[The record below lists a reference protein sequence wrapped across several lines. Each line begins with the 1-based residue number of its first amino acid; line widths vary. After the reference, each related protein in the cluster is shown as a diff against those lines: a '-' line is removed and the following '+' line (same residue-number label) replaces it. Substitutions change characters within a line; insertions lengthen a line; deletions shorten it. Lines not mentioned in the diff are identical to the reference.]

1 MHAKRRQLL
10 IVKCT
15 VQVREERREGGSALL
30 MPLSA
35 RTRFTYKFN

>member
-1 MHAKRRQLL
+1 MHARRRQLL

-15 VQVREERREGGSALL
+15 VQVRKERREGV
-30 MPLSA
+30 LSA

>member
-15 VQVREERREGGSALL
+15 VQVREERREGGSAVG
-30 MPLSA
+30 PH
-35 RTRFTYKFN
+35 